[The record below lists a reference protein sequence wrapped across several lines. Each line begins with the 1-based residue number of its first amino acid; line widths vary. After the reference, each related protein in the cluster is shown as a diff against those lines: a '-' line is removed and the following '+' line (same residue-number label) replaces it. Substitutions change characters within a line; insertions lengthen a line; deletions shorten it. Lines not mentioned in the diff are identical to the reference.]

1 MISTIAILLTDITKR
16 AGTERAVV
24 NLANILVSLRY
35 NVFIF
40 SIDSLEGKAS
50 YYLNEKVQII
60 HLGLKIAESNGLVK
74 LNEYKKL
81 KQKIKRCIK
90 EKEIDCIIGTY
101 SLFNALLTRIRGIKT
116 IGCEHFN
123 YGSAGMIHRLVRRSF
138 YPYLDA
144 VVVLTEEDK
153 KHYNFLQNCYVIP
166 NSCSFTTGI
175 KSTWDEKT
183 ILAIG
188 RYTKQKGFDL
198 LIEAASKLKNEFPDW
213 TFCVVGS
220 GEEEQK
226 LRNLIGQHN
235 LNGYVNLLPPTT
247 DVISLYKTASIYCMS
262 SRWEGLPMVLIEA
275 QSCGLPIVSFNCP
288 EGPSEIVEDRVNGFL
303 CEPENSQDLAEKLK
317 ILMRNKN
324 LREEFGKKA
333 FESSKRFST
342 KEVAEK
348 WKRLLENLK

>member
-24 NLANILVSLRY
+24 NLANILVSLKH

-60 HLGLKIAESNGLVK
+60 HFELKIAESNRLVK

-81 KQKIKRCIK
+81 EQKIKMYIQ
-90 EKEIDCIIGTY
+90 EENIDCIIGTY
-101 SLFNALLTRIRGIKT
+101 SSLNALLTRIRGIKT

-123 YGSAGMIHRLVRRSF
+123 YGSAGMIHRLVRCFF
-138 YPYLDA
+138 YPHLDA
-144 VVVLTEEDK
+144 VVVLTEEDR

-198 LIEAASKLKNEFPDW
+198 LVEAASKLKNEFPDW

-226 LRNLIGQHN
+226 LRNLIKQYN
-235 LNGYVNLLPPTT
+235 LNGYVNLLPSTT

-288 EGPSEIVEDRVNGFL
+288 EGPSEIIQDGINGFL
-303 CEPENSQDLAEKLK
+303 CKPENSTDLAAKLK
-317 ILMRNKN
+317 ILMENDE
-324 LREEFGKKA
+324 LRETFGKNS
-333 FESSKRFST
+333 FESSERFSSR
-342 KEVAEK
+342 EVAEK
-348 WKRLLENLK
+348 WKRLLGNLT

>member
-24 NLANILVSLRY
+24 NLANILVSLGFSVR
-35 NVFIF
+35 IF
-40 SIDSLEGKAS
+40 STDSFEGNATYDLS
-50 YYLNEKVQII
+50 VEVEII
-60 HLGLKIAESNGLVK
+60 HFGLKIVEATGFAK
-74 LNEYKKL
+74 FNEYKQL
-81 KQKIKRCIK
+81 RQKIQKCIS
-90 EKEIDCIIGTY
+90 EKEVDCIIGTY
-101 SLFNALLTRIRGIKT
+101 SLFNVLIARIKGIKT

-123 YGSAGMIHRLVRRSF
+123 YGNAGRLHRLARRFF

-153 KHYNFLQNCYVIP
+153 KHYNFLHNCYVIP

-175 KSTWDEKT
+175 KSTWDERK

-198 LIEAASKLKNEFPDW
+198 LVEAASKLKNEFPDW
-213 TFCVVGS
+213 MFCVVGS

-226 LRNLIGQHN
+226 LRNLIRQHN
-235 LNGYVNLLPPTT
+235 LNGYISLSPPTN
-247 DVISLYKTASIYCMS
+247 DVIPLYKTASIYCMS

-288 EGPSEIVEDRVNGFL
+288 EGPSEIIQDGVNGFL
-303 CEPENSQDLAEKLK
+303 CEPENSTDLAEKLK
-317 ILMRNKN
+317 ILMENDK
-324 LREEFGKKA
+324 LRKTFGKRA

-342 KEVAEK
+342 ERIAEK
-348 WKRLLENLK
+348 WKRLLGNLI

>member
-24 NLANILVSLRY
+24 NLANILVSLGFSVR
-35 NVFIF
+35 IF
-40 SIDSLEGKAS
+40 STDSFEGNATYDLS
-50 YYLNEKVQII
+50 VEVEII
-60 HLGLKIAESNGLVK
+60 HFGLKIAVATGFAK
-74 LNEYKKL
+74 FNEYKQL
-81 KQKIKRCIK
+81 RQKIQKCIS
-90 EKEIDCIIGTY
+90 EKEVDCIIGTY
-101 SLFNALLTRIRGIKT
+101 SLFNVLIARIKGIKT

-123 YGSAGMIHRLVRRSF
+123 YGNAGRIHRLVRRSF
-138 YPYLDA
+138 YPRLDA

-153 KHYNFLQNCYVIP
+153 KHYKFLHNCYVIP
-166 NSCSFTTGI
+166 NSRSFTTDI
-175 KSTWDEKT
+175 KSTWNEKK

-188 RYTKQKGFDL
+188 RFTRQKGFDL
-198 LIEAASKLKNEFPDW
+198 LVEAASKLRNEFPDW
-213 TFCVVGS
+213 TFYVVGS

-317 ILMRNKN
+317 ILMRSKN